1 MSRDPEQSRIIN
13 ITHIEDH
20 QEEEDD
26 EDEEEEDGEVSK
38 LINIKENK
46 VVRINISSEGM
57 PVWQWNDNVQWQG
70 WWNVLD
76 AIMDAETERYLSEVE
91 QEGITKEQDEE
102 IMKLKQRQVTVKQ

>member
-26 EDEEEEDGEVSK
+26 EDEEEEEEDGEVSK

-57 PVWQWNDNVQWQG
+57 PV
-70 WWNVLD
+70 
-76 AIMDAETERYLSEVE
+76 
-91 QEGITKEQDEE
+91 
-102 IMKLKQRQVTVKQ
+102 

>member
-26 EDEEEEDGEVSK
+26 EEDEEEEEEEDGEVSK

-57 PVWQWNDNVQWQG
+57 PV
-70 WWNVLD
+70 
-76 AIMDAETERYLSEVE
+76 
-91 QEGITKEQDEE
+91 
-102 IMKLKQRQVTVKQ
+102 

>member
-13 ITHIEDH
+13 ITYIEDH

-26 EDEEEEDGEVSK
+26 EEDEEEEEEEEEEDGEVSK

-57 PVWQWNDNVQWQG
+57 PV
-70 WWNVLD
+70 
-76 AIMDAETERYLSEVE
+76 
-91 QEGITKEQDEE
+91 
-102 IMKLKQRQVTVKQ
+102 